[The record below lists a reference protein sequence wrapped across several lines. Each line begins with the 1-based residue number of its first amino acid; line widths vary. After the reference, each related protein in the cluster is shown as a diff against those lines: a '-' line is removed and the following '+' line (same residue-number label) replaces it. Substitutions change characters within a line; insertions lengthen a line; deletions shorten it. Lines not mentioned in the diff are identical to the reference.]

1 MEIIDA
7 QVHVNRLV
15 SDWQTADADSVLL
28 AATTAMDAIGIDA
41 VLVAES
47 HGYDA
52 QMRPLAAQVLP
63 NGAVRASFPF
73 SKQAMA
79 RYPDRFGYLVRID
92 PLDPELERL
101 ISEVRGNPGALC
113 MRTIPLPQTG
123 ELDRFA
129 AGEYEPLFAAAERH
143 DVPIFIALPKR
154 LETLVPYLRKFPK
167 LWVILD
173 HCGVGVAPPPH
184 GEVPPQ
190 LSQLVTPT
198 LAERVA
204 ELEHVMQLAEHP
216 NLALKWCH
224 APARLSAEPY
234 PYRDAVQRLAR
245 VIEAFGSERV
255 MWASDFTESRTEQT
269 WAQSLHYVRY
279 SDVLREEQKEWLLG
293 KSIRH
298 VLSWPRPS

>member
-15 SDWQTADADSVLL
+15 ANWQTVDADAVLL
-28 AATTAMDAIGIDA
+28 AATTTMDALGIDV
-41 VLVAES
+41 VLIAES

-52 QMRPLAAQVLP
+52 QMRPLQAHVLP

-73 SKQAMA
+73 SRQAMA

-92 PLDPELERL
+92 ATDPELEQL
-101 ISEVRGNPGALC
+101 VSEVRANPGALC

-143 DVPIFIALPKR
+143 GVPIFIALPKR
-154 LETLVPYLRKFPK
+154 LDTLVPYLRKFPK

-173 HCGVGVAPPPH
+173 HCGVGVAPPPQ

-190 LSQLVTPT
+190 LSHLVTPT
-198 LAERVA
+198 LAERAA
-204 ELEHVMQLAEHP
+204 ELDHVMQLAEHP

-224 APARLSAEPY
+224 APARLSAEAY
-234 PYRDAVQRLAR
+234 PYRDAVARLVR

-255 MWASDFTESRTEQT
+255 MWGSDFTESRTDQT

-279 SDVLREEQKEWLLG
+279 SDLLTEEQKEGLLG

-298 VLSWPRPS
+298 VLNWPRTS